1 MLSEQDAKNLADQVL
16 SYAKL
21 PGCQLQIGAAEDVFI
36 RFANN
41 GITTS
46 GYTQNQSMLIQS
58 ATQDQRIGTAVVNEW
73 TDEALRRGVEQA
85 ESLARISRPD
95 PEYMPPLG
103 PQKYPE
109 LANFDA
115 PTGNARGEALIGH
128 VKAIID
134 GARAGKLTAAGFVQR
149 RALWQAVA
157 NKAGLFGYHASTES
171 SLSSTVRNAGG
182 TSSGW
187 ATQVSNAIG
196 DLNGGEV
203 ARVAVEK
210 CVKGDRKKRLDP
222 GKYTVILEP
231 TAVSDLLDRM
241 GPGFSARAAE
251 EGRSFLSKRGEKP
264 GATSLGEKIFPEYV
278 TLRSDPLNPKFS
290 ARPWAG
296 SLLPS
301 ERTVWIENGVVK
313 NLAYDRFWAAK
324 AGKNPTGNM
333 TDPVLDGQDHAL
345 DDLIKAA
352 GRALLVTRF
361 WYVRTLQPQTLELT
375 GLTRDGV
382 FLVENGKISDPV
394 MNFRWNESPVR
405 VLQNAKMLTRPVHTQ
420 GSEGGQSF
428 APAVL
433 ASEFNFASVSDAV

>member
-1 MLSEQDAKNLADQVL
+1 MLSQQDARNLADQVL
-16 SYAKL
+16 AYAKL
-21 PGCQLQIGAAEDVFI
+21 PGCQVQIGAAEEAFI

-46 GYTQNQSMLIQS
+46 GYTLNQSVLIES
-58 ATQDQRIGTAVVNEW
+58 ATEDRRVGRAVVNEW
-73 TDEALRRGVEQA
+73 SADALRRGVEQA

-109 LANFDA
+109 LVNFDA
-115 PTGNARGEALIGH
+115 ATGNARSDALIGH

-134 GARAGKLTAAGFVQR
+134 GARANRLTAAGFIQR
-149 RALWQAVA
+149 AARWEAVA
-157 NKAGLFGYHASTES
+157 NKGGLFGYHPSTEAG
-171 SLSSTVRNAGG
+171 LSNTVRNSGG

-187 ATQVSNAIG
+187 ATQVSNAVG
-196 DLNGGEV
+196 DLNGVEA
-203 ARVAVEK
+203 ARASIEK
-210 CVKGDRKKRLDP
+210 CVKGDHKKRLDP

-231 TAVSDLLDRM
+231 SAVSDLLSRM
-241 GPGFSARAAE
+241 GQGFNARAAE
-251 EGRSFLSKRGEKP
+251 EGRSFLSKRGAKP
-264 GATSLGEKIFPEYV
+264 GETLLGDKLFPEFI

-296 SLLPS
+296 SLLPN
-301 ERTVWIENGVVK
+301 ERTVWIDNGVVK
-313 NLAYDRFWAAK
+313 NLAYDRFWASQ
-324 AGKNPTGNM
+324 AGRMPTGNF
-333 TDPVLDGQDHAL
+333 TAPVLGGQDHTL
-345 DDLIKAA
+345 DDLIKSA

-361 WYVRTLQPQTLELT
+361 WYVRALQPQTLEMT

-405 VLQNAKMLTRPVHTQ
+405 VLQNAKMLTQPAHTQ

-433 ASEFNFASVSDAV
+433 ASDFNFASISDAV